1 MATGIWLFTA
11 VIISGSLPKTMADP
25 IKTVGGTGEI

>member
-1 MATGIWLFTA
+1 MAAGICLFNA
-11 VIISGSLPKTMADP
+11 VITSGSLPKTMADP